1 MYEDFAVQSAPTSSS
16 TVLTVWGVIMF
27 LLLGFYFAFM
37 QYRIAHRTG
46 PSADAWWA
54 FIPVMN
60 TLLLVRM
67 ADKPIHWLVYLLI
80 PGVNIIAF
88 FMLWIEVARNAGV
101 SGVWGFLALIP
112 IINLLALFVMAYSSQ
127 PYVYKDYDDTP
138 PPPRP
143 RAERRIIQ

>member
-1 MYEDFAVQSAPTSSS
+1 MYEDYAVQSAPTAGSN
-16 TVLTVWGVIMF
+16 VLLIFGIFVA

-60 TLLLVRM
+60 TLLLIRM
-67 ADKPIHWLVYLLI
+67 ANKPMHWFLLLLI
-80 PGVNIIAF
+80 PFVNVVCF
-88 FMLWIEVARNAGV
+88 FILWVNVARNAGV

-112 IINLLALFVMAYSSQ
+112 VINLLAVFMMAYSTQ
-127 PYVYKDYDDTP
+127 PYVYKDYDETP
-138 PPPRP
+138 PPSRP
-143 RAERRIIQ
+143 LPERHIIQ